1 MMLPALTSTRALTL
15 EIGGRQ
21 WDEWSAVELTR
32 DLDDISGGFVLT
44 LRDAS
49 RSRATWA
56 AASVVAIG
64 AAAKAGAAA
73 TISIRGGVQ
82 LIGWVDDVASTV
94 QDGWVSLSV
103 TGRDKTGDLVDCA
116 ASVDGPFEFRGLT
129 LAQAMA
135 RVVKPFGLTVR
146 DDVGLTTRHD
156 KLSIDVGETA
166 MSAIEKWARQ
176 EGVLITSDGIGAV
189 VITRSGATRMQTAA
203 LWLPGNVA
211 GQTWRMS
218 FRDRFRDYHVK
229 GQAGRAGGARA
240 ATPGL
245 DATAEPLPAGDQSAK
260 IAAQP
265 SRETR
270 GTEIRGDARDEEV
283 GRYRPL
289 VMMARTDASAPGAK
303 TQAEWAMRTARAK
316 SEELMH
322 TVHGWDPAEPWRVNS
337 LVPVSDSYAGV
348 TADRLIAGMRYVY
361 GDSQPEAV
369 ELRLVSPEAYD
380 LEPVGE
386 RRADRAKGKGKKAGG
401 PLDATAENLPS

>member
-1 MMLPALTSTRALTL
+1 MMMLPAATSTRGLTL
-15 EIGGRQ
+15 EIGGSV

-32 DLDDISGGFVLT
+32 DLDDISGSFTLT
-44 LRDAS
+44 LRDAA
-49 RSRATWA
+49 RSAATWA
-56 AASVVAIG
+56 AASAAQIG
-64 AAAKAGAAA
+64 AAADAGAAV
-73 TISIRGGVQ
+73 TISIRGTPQ
-82 LIGWVDDVASTV
+82 LVGWVDEVASTV

-103 TGRDKTGDLVDCA
+103 SGRDKTGDLVDCA
-116 ASVDGPFEFRGLT
+116 ASVDGPFEYRGLT
-129 LAQAMA
+129 LAQAIA
-135 RVVKPFGLTVR
+135 RVVKPFGLAVR
-146 DDVGLTTRHD
+146 DDVGLKTKHD

-176 EGVLITSDGIGAV
+176 EGVLITSDGVGALL
-189 VITRSGATRMQTAA
+189 ITRSGATRMQTAA
-203 LWLPGNVA
+203 LSLPGNVA
-211 GQTWRMS
+211 GQTWRRS
-218 FRDRFRDYHVK
+218 FRDRYRDYHVK

-245 DATAEPLPAGDQSAK
+245 DATAEPLPAGNQSAK

-283 GRYRPL
+283 RRYRPL
-289 VMMARTDASAPGAK
+289 VMMARTDATAPGAK

-316 SEELMH
+316 SEDLMH
-322 TVHGWDPAEPWRVNS
+322 TVHGWPAEPWRLNS
-337 LVPVSDSYAGV
+337 LVPVSDDYAGV

-386 RRADRAKGKGKKAGG
+386 RRVNRKGKGKKVTG
-401 PLDATAENLPS
+401 PLDSTAENLPS